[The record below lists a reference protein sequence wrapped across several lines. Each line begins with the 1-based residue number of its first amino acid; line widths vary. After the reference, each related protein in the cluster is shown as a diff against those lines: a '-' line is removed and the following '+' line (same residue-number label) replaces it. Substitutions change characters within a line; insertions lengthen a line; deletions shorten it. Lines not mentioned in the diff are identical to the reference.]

1 MSIIGIWYAKNHLC
15 QAYSRGLWIS
25 RALLDILASGMPR
38 TLTPLPW
45 YTAPLEER
53 EMIQGYSEDLEGAIE

>member
-15 QAYSRGLWIS
+15 QASSLDLG
-25 RALLDILASGMPR
+25 RAASLLDMLASGMPR
-38 TLTPLPW
+38 TWTTLPW

-53 EMIQGYSEDLEGAIE
+53 EMIHGYSENLEGTIE